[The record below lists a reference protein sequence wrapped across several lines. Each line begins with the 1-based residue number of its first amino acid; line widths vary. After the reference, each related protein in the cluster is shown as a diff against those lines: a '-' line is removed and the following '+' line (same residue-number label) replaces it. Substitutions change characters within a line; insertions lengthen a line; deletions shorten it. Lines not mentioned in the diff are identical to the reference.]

1 MKFSWDSN
9 KDLENKNKHGITFGE
24 AKSVFYDE
32 RAKII
37 DDPDHSDVDEE
48 RFIIMGISSEFRI
61 LMVCHCY
68 RDDDE
73 IIRIISARKAN
84 KAERSFYKGKDH
96 A

>member
-1 MKFSWDSN
+1 MQFSWDSN
-9 KDLENKNKHGITFGE
+9 KDLENKSKHGITFSE

-37 DDPDHSDVDEE
+37 NDPDHSDVAEE

-84 KAERSFYKGKDH
+84 KAEKSFYKGKEH